1 MSSSVTLVIFE
12 GGRIESDLEELMR
25 QVRKAI
31 VIDQI
36 LKARAG
42 GFEQIIVVTSYT
54 DLAEA
59 VAKLEVDVDYQPQGP
74 EEFHFGEELL
84 RIVTQRKIEKVLY
97 MGGAAA
103 PLISAQELRY
113 IRSLLEHHDHVVTA
127 NNYFSADL
135 VGFAPAA
142 ALNGITLP
150 AIDNSLPQI
159 LTHEANLKF
168 IPLQRSLGL
177 HFDLDTPA
185 DLIILAN
192 HPGAGMHTRTAIA
205 GAKLD
210 TGPCRRIKQVMQD
223 YQADLLVYG
232 RVNSALFQLL
242 DQLTRCR
249 IRLYS
254 EERGLKAL
262 GRDVRGEVRSLMGE
276 MISIYGYEQFFR
288 FLSEICQGA
297 VIDTRILFAHW
308 QWDLSQS
315 DRFYSDLGF
324 LDKITHPG
332 LREFTAAAHSAAIP
346 VMLGGHSLV
355 TGGLWALLDAAY
367 GEWQER
373 MTMDAG
379 NAEKNL

>member
-1 MSSSVTLVIFE
+1 MGSSVTLVIFE
-12 GGRIESDLEELMR
+12 GGMIESELEELMR

-36 LKARAG
+36 LKAKAG

-59 VAKLEVDVDYQPQGP
+59 VAKLEVDVDYRPQVT
-74 EEFHFGEELL
+74 EEFHFGEQLL
-84 RIVTQRKIEKVLY
+84 RIVTQRKIAKVLY

-113 IRSLLEHHDHVVTA
+113 IRTLLENHDQVVTA

-135 VGFAPAA
+135 VGFAPAS
-142 ALNGITLP
+142 ALAGVTLP
-150 AIDNSLPQI
+150 EIDNSLPQ
-159 LTHEANLKF
+159 LLVHEGNLKY

-185 DLIILAN
+185 DLVILAN
-192 HPGAGMHTRTAIA
+192 HPGAGFHTKEAIA
-205 GAKLD
+205 KADID
-210 TGPCRRIKQVMQD
+210 TRQCERIKKVMQD
-223 YQADLLVYG
+223 FQADLVVYG

-242 DQLTRCR
+242 DQLTHCR

-262 GRDVRGEVRSLMGE
+262 GRDVRGEVRSLLGE
-276 MISIYGYEQFFR
+276 MIAVCGYEEFFR
-288 FLSEICQGA
+288 FLSRICQGA
-297 VIDTRILFAHW
+297 VIDSRILFAHW

-324 LDKITHPG
+324 IDRIIHPG
-332 LREFTAAAHSAAIP
+332 LREFTAAAYSASVP

-355 TGGLWALLDAAY
+355 TGGLWALLDASYA
-367 GEWQER
+367 ER
-373 MTMDAG
+373 Q
-379 NAEKNL
+379 NAASV